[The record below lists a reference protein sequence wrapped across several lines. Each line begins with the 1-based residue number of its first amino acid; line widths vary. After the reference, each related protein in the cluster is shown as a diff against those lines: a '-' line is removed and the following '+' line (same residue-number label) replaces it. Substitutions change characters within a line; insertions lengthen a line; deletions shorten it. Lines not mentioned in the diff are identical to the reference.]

1 MENRRLSADMK
12 EIILLITIHENPHGA
27 SEREVRVRATEFE
40 ECLAANCKTDID
52 RIIVFFEG
60 ENTFGYPSLAH
71 EKVEVIPIQKRPTY
85 KMFFDYAN
93 EHLAGNFVII
103 SNADIYFDPKTPVHR
118 VREIKPDHLWAVTR
132 YVLNVETGSWGLQG
146 RGLYGSYDS
155 YIFHAPLKTFEN
167 DFTIGVTGCDGCL
180 VQNAL
185 KALIPVSNPCRSL
198 QTKHMVLPGSP
209 TNALGKLSGGEAQRV
224 KMLPGSP
231 TDASGK
237 VAYNRANTYHY
248 FPGYRRFE
256 DVMSYPPLSRIEDN
270 KYTRPGGFRFRVAC
284 SPRLF
289 YRGVY
294 RLLPFLRRVNN
305 QFVSRVLVIPRIIKR
320 HIWQ

>member
-12 EIILLITIHENPHGA
+12 EIILLITIHENPHSA
-27 SEREVRVRATEFE
+27 SEQGMRIRAAEFE
-40 ECLAANCKTDID
+40 ESLAANCKTDID

-71 EKVEVIPIQKRPTY
+71 EKVEVIPIQKRPTL

-118 VREIKPDHLWAVTR
+118 VREIKSDHLWAVTR

-167 DFTIGVTGCDGCL
+167 DFTIGVFGSDSYL
-180 VQNAL
+180 VHNAV
-185 KALIPVSNPCRSL
+185 KALIPVSNPCLSL
-198 QTKHMVLPGSP
+198 RTKHIVFPGSP
-209 TNALGKLSGGEAQRV
+209 THSR
-224 KMLPGSP
+224 
-231 TDASGK
+231 GK
-237 VAYNRANTYHY
+237 VAYNKANNYWS
-248 FPGYRRFE
+248 FPGYRRFQV
-256 DVMSYPPLSRIEDN
+256 VMGYPPPSHIEDN
-270 KYTRPGGFRFRVAC
+270 KYMRPGGFRFRVAC
-284 SPRLF
+284 SPGLCYKAIF
-289 YRGVY
+289 
-294 RLLPFLRRVNN
+294 RLLLLFRRINN
-305 QFVSRVLVIPRIIKR
+305 WFVWHVLVIPRVIKQR
-320 HIWQ
+320 IWQ